1 LQTGS
6 LNSAGQFTLRTDDGR
21 ELTFQFAPGYSSAP
35 GHPMSP
41 GHLRVHMTS
50 GDPIGV
56 TYRDEGGIL
65 LATLIT
71 D

>member
-1 LQTGS
+1 
-6 LNSAGQFTLRTDDGR
+6 
-21 ELTFQFAPGYSSAP
+21 
-35 GHPMSP
+35 MSP

-50 GDPIGV
+50 GDPIVV

-65 LATLIT
+65 LATIIT